1 MKCHGLFLGK
11 NRKSTINLSSAKLA
25 QREVKIING
34 RQAIQNSDTF
44 PMVVLKMIKILFNI
58 INDDDQQP
66 NKLYAGLWQPFLPIF
81 AFNRFKF
88 NTLTAGIWK
97 FEATEVLFF
106 QTNMV
111 WYFMQTVRR
120 QFAWNFK
127 NYFLVKIWKISP
139 IYCILNLSRES

>member
-25 QREVKIING
+25 QRVVKIING

-66 NKLYAGLWQPFLPIF
+66 NKLYAGL
-81 AFNRFKF
+81 
-88 NTLTAGIWK
+88 
-97 FEATEVLFF
+97 
-106 QTNMV
+106 
-111 WYFMQTVRR
+111 
-120 QFAWNFK
+120 
-127 NYFLVKIWKISP
+127 
-139 IYCILNLSRES
+139 